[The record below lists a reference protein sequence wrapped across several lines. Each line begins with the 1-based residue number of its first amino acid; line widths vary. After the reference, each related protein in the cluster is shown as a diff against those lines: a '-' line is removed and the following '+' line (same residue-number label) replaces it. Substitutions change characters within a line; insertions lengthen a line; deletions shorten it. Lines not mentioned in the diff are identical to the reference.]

1 MRLCASP
8 AAALLRRAAAPCCC
22 AVLLTAPRCC
32 CFCRLSA
39 VAPARVGH
47 MHHWCGTSALD
58 NLLWCRSCCL
68 TWQWHR
74 PACAH
79 RQRRAREHARATYT
93 LHGPTGEARRQSILT
108 HVPPLLCS
116 DGHNQSARI
125 VRDQREPDQREANVR
140 EDGQEHHGRRERVR
154 ALGPK
159 APTIPTTCILIVSCC
174 WPHVLHRWR
183 SPPRSIYRA
192 DATSPRALPTPS
204 PKWTVLRPASP
215 GRPAAVTTNV
225 CATAEPATAE
235 MGDEV
240 TTDMSECVPR
250 TRTEVLATRLP
261 PYHPHPACRLSDVIV
276 SRVSAQ
282 VRAWF

>member
-1 MRLCASP
+1 MALARLRSP
-8 AAALLRRAAAPCCC
+8 A
-22 AVLLTAPRCC
+22 
-32 CFCRLSA
+32 
-39 VAPARVGH
+39 GDWH
-47 MHHWCGTSALD
+47 TS
-58 NLLWCRSCCL
+58 
-68 TWQWHR
+68 T
-74 PACAH
+74 
-79 RQRRAREHARATYT
+79 HARYT
-93 LHGPTGEARRQSILT
+93 RLTRHRERHTGKAIVLT
-108 HVPPLLCS
+108 HVPHCFCS
-116 DGHNQSARI
+116 DAQQQPPSTERDERE
-125 VRDQREPDQREANVR
+125 RDQRDANAR
-140 EDGQEHHGRRERVR
+140 EDGQEHHGRHERVR

-159 APTIPTTCILIVSCC
+159 APTIPSTCVLMVSCC

-183 SPPRSIYRA
+183 SPPLSIYRA

-215 GRPAAVTTNV
+215 SRPVAVTTIV
-225 CATAEPATAE
+225 SATAEPATVE

-250 TRTEVLATRLP
+250 TRTEVLAARLP